1 MVCMVML
8 IGLTGGI
15 GAGKSTVAQ
24 LFEERGVPIVDA
36 DAIARDVV
44 KPGQPALAE
53 LVEYFG
59 DTILGADGELNRGR
73 LAEVAFA
80 DAESHEAL
88 NAIMHPA
95 ISAETSKRI
104 DALRGEH
111 SVIVHDVPLLVE
123 AGLAGNYDLT
133 VLVDTPAEVRMQRLT
148 ELRGMDPEDA
158 KKRIAAQATDEQR
171 REVATHVLVNQGSVD
186 ELHQAVDAAVASILA
201 VPRDADG
208 GRGTD

>member
-44 KPGQPALAE
+44 KPGQPALVE

-59 DTILGADGELNRGR
+59 DGIVGAAGELNRGK

-95 ISAETSKRI
+95 ISAETAKRI
-104 DALRGEH
+104 DALRGDH

-133 VLVDTPAEVRMQRLT
+133 VLVDTPAQIRLQRLT

-171 REVATHVLVNQGSVD
+171 RAACDVALDNSGDIEHLRAQFEQMWERFISR
-186 ELHQAVDAAVASILA
+186 E
-201 VPRDADG
+201 
-208 GRGTD
+208 

>member
-1 MVCMVML
+1 MVML

-171 REVATHVLVNQGSVD
+171 RAVCDVALDNSGDIEHLRAQFEQMWERFISR
-186 ELHQAVDAAVASILA
+186 E
-201 VPRDADG
+201 
-208 GRGTD
+208 

>member
-15 GAGKSTVAQ
+15 GAGKSTVAK

-44 KPGQPALAE
+44 KPGQPALVE

-59 DTILGADGELNRGR
+59 DGIVGAGGELNRGK

-95 ISAETSKRI
+95 ISAETAKRI
-104 DALRGEH
+104 DALRGDH

-133 VLVDTPAEVRMQRLT
+133 VLVDTPAEVRLQRLT
-148 ELRGMDPEDA
+148 ELRGMDSEDA

-171 REVATHVLVNQGSVD
+171 RAVCDVALDNSGDIEHLRAQFEQMWERFISR
-186 ELHQAVDAAVASILA
+186 E
-201 VPRDADG
+201 
-208 GRGTD
+208 

>member
-24 LFEERGVPIVDA
+24 LFKERGVPIVDA

-44 KPGQPALAE
+44 KPGEPALAE

-59 DTILGADGELNRGR
+59 DSIVGAGGELNRGK

-95 ISAETSKRI
+95 ISTETAKRI
-104 DALRGEH
+104 DALRGDH

-133 VLVDTPAEVRMQRLT
+133 VLVDTPAELRLQRLT

-158 KKRIAAQATDEQR
+158 KNRIVAQATDEQR
-171 REVATHVLVNQGSVD
+171 RAVCDVALDNSGDIEHLRAQFEQMWERFISR
-186 ELHQAVDAAVASILA
+186 E
-201 VPRDADG
+201 
-208 GRGTD
+208 

>member
-15 GAGKSTVAQ
+15 GAGKSTVAK

-53 LVEYFG
+53 LVEHFG
-59 DTILGADGELNRGR
+59 DSILGAAGELNRGK

-95 ISAETSKRI
+95 VSAETAKRI
-104 DALRGEH
+104 DALRGDH

-133 VLVDTPAEVRMQRLT
+133 VLVDTPAEVRLQRLI
-148 ELRGMDPEDA
+148 ELRGMDSEDA

-171 REVATHVLVNQGSVD
+171 RAVCDVALDNSGDIEHLRAQFEQMWERFVSR
-186 ELHQAVDAAVASILA
+186 E
-201 VPRDADG
+201 
-208 GRGTD
+208 

>member
-44 KPGQPALAE
+44 KPGEPALAE
-53 LVEYFG
+53 LVEHFG
-59 DTILGADGELNRGR
+59 ESILGADGELNRGK

-104 DALRGEH
+104 DVLRGDH
-111 SVIVHDVPLLVE
+111 PVIVHDVPLLVE

-133 VLVDTPAEVRMQRLT
+133 VLVDTPAEVRLQRLT

-171 REVATHVLVNQGSVD
+171 RAVCDVALDNSGDIEHLRAQFEQMWERFISR
-186 ELHQAVDAAVASILA
+186 E
-201 VPRDADG
+201 
-208 GRGTD
+208 

>member
-8 IGLTGGI
+8 VGLTGGI

-53 LVEYFG
+53 LVKYFG
-59 DTILGADGELNRGR
+59 DTILGADGELNRGK

-133 VLVDTPAEVRMQRLT
+133 VLVDTPAEVRLQRLT
-148 ELRGMDPEDA
+148 ELRGMDSEDA

-171 REVATHVLVNQGSVD
+171 RAVCDVALDNSGDIEHLRAQFEQMWERFISR
-186 ELHQAVDAAVASILA
+186 E
-201 VPRDADG
+201 
-208 GRGTD
+208 

>member
-44 KPGQPALAE
+44 KPGQLALAE

-59 DTILGADGELNRGR
+59 DTILGADGELNRGK

-104 DALRGEH
+104 DALRGDH
-111 SVIVHDVPLLVE
+111 PVIVHDVPLLVE

-133 VLVDTPAEVRMQRLT
+133 VLVDTPAEVRLQRLT
-148 ELRGMDPEDA
+148 ELRGMDSEDA

-171 REVATHVLVNQGSVD
+171 RAVCDVALDNSGDIEHLRAQFEQMWERFISR
-186 ELHQAVDAAVASILA
+186 E
-201 VPRDADG
+201 
-208 GRGTD
+208 

>member
-8 IGLTGGI
+8 VGLTGGI

-44 KPGQPALAE
+44 KPGEPALAE
-53 LVEYFG
+53 LVEHFG
-59 DTILGADGELNRGR
+59 DSILGAGGELNRGK

-80 DAESHEAL
+80 DAESNEAL

-95 ISAETSKRI
+95 ISAETAKRI
-104 DALRGEH
+104 DALRGDH

-133 VLVDTPAEVRMQRLT
+133 VLVDTPAEVRLQRLT

-171 REVATHVLVNQGSVD
+171 RAVCDVALDNSGDIEHLRAQFEQMWERFISR
-186 ELHQAVDAAVASILA
+186 E
-201 VPRDADG
+201 
-208 GRGTD
+208 

>member
-8 IGLTGGI
+8 VGLTGGI

-44 KPGQPALAE
+44 KPGEPALAE
-53 LVEYFG
+53 LVEHFG
-59 DTILGADGELNRGR
+59 DSILGADGELNRGK

-95 ISAETSKRI
+95 ISAETAKRI
-104 DALRGEH
+104 DALRGDH

-133 VLVDTPAEVRMQRLT
+133 VLVDTPAQIRLQRLT
-148 ELRGMDPEDA
+148 ELRGMDSEDA

-171 REVATHVLVNQGSVD
+171 RAVCDVALDNSGDIEHLRAQFEQMWERFISR
-186 ELHQAVDAAVASILA
+186 E
-201 VPRDADG
+201 
-208 GRGTD
+208 

>member
-44 KPGQPALAE
+44 KPGEPALAE

-59 DTILGADGELNRGR
+59 ESILGAGGELNRGK

-80 DAESHEAL
+80 DAESNEAL

-95 ISAETSKRI
+95 ISAETAKRI

-133 VLVDTPAEVRMQRLT
+133 VLVDTPAEIRLQRLT

-171 REVATHVLVNQGSVD
+171 RAVCDVALDNSGDIEHLRAQFEQMWERFISR
-186 ELHQAVDAAVASILA
+186 E
-201 VPRDADG
+201 
-208 GRGTD
+208 

>member
-44 KPGQPALAE
+44 KPGEPALAE
-53 LVEYFG
+53 LVEHFG
-59 DTILGADGELNRGR
+59 DSILGADGELNRGK

-95 ISAETSKRI
+95 ISAETAKRI
-104 DALRGEH
+104 DALRGDH

-123 AGLAGNYDLT
+123 AGLTGNYDLT
-133 VLVDTPAEVRMQRLT
+133 VLVDTPAQIRLQRLT

-171 REVATHVLVNQGSVD
+171 RAACDVALDNSGDIEHLRAQFEEMWERFISR
-186 ELHQAVDAAVASILA
+186 E
-201 VPRDADG
+201 
-208 GRGTD
+208 

>member
-171 REVATHVLVNQGSVD
+171 RAVCDVALDNSGDIEHLRAQFEQMWERFISR
-186 ELHQAVDAAVASILA
+186 E
-201 VPRDADG
+201 
-208 GRGTD
+208 

>member
-15 GAGKSTVAQ
+15 GAGKSTVAK

-44 KPGQPALAE
+44 KPGQPALVE

-59 DTILGADGELNRGR
+59 DGIVGAGGELNRGK

-95 ISAETSKRI
+95 ISAETAKRI
-104 DALRGEH
+104 DALRGDH

-133 VLVDTPAEVRMQRLT
+133 VLVDTPVEVRLQRLT
-148 ELRGMDPEDA
+148 ELRGMDSEDA

-171 REVATHVLVNQGSVD
+171 RAVCDVALDNSGDIEHLRAQFEQMWERFISR
-186 ELHQAVDAAVASILA
+186 E
-201 VPRDADG
+201 
-208 GRGTD
+208 

>member
-44 KPGQPALAE
+44 KPGEPALAE
-53 LVEYFG
+53 LVEHFG
-59 DTILGADGELNRGR
+59 DSILGADGELNRGK

-95 ISAETSKRI
+95 ISAETAKRI
-104 DALRGEH
+104 DALRGDH

-123 AGLAGNYDLT
+123 AGLTGNYDLT
-133 VLVDTPAEVRMQRLT
+133 VLVDTPAEVRLQRLT
-148 ELRGMDPEDA
+148 ELRGMDSEDA

-171 REVATHVLVNQGSVD
+171 RAVCDVALDNSGDIEHLRAQFEQMWERFISR
-186 ELHQAVDAAVASILA
+186 E
-201 VPRDADG
+201 
-208 GRGTD
+208 

>member
-53 LVEYFG
+53 LVEHFG
-59 DTILGADGELNRGR
+59 DSILGADGELNRGK

-95 ISAETSKRI
+95 ISAETAKRI
-104 DALRGEH
+104 DALRGDH
-111 SVIVHDVPLLVE
+111 PVIVHDVPLLVE

-133 VLVDTPAEVRMQRLT
+133 VLVDTPAELRLQRLT

-171 REVATHVLVNQGSVD
+171 RAVCDVALDNSGDIEHLRAQFEQMWERFISR
-186 ELHQAVDAAVASILA
+186 E
-201 VPRDADG
+201 
-208 GRGTD
+208 

>member
-36 DAIARDVV
+36 DVIARDVV
-44 KPGQPALAE
+44 TPGEPALAE
-53 LVEYFG
+53 LVEHFG
-59 DTILGADGELNRGR
+59 DSILGADGELNRGK

-133 VLVDTPAEVRMQRLT
+133 VLVDTPAQIRLQRLT

-171 REVATHVLVNQGSVD
+171 RAACDVALDNSGDIEHLRAQFEEMWERFISR
-186 ELHQAVDAAVASILA
+186 E
-201 VPRDADG
+201 
-208 GRGTD
+208 

>member
-36 DAIARDVV
+36 DVIARDVV
-44 KPGQPALAE
+44 KPGEPALAE
-53 LVEYFG
+53 LVEHFG
-59 DTILGADGELNRGR
+59 DRILAADGELNRGK

-95 ISAETSKRI
+95 ISAETAKRI
-104 DALRGEH
+104 DALRGDH
-111 SVIVHDVPLLVE
+111 PVIVHDVPLLVE

-133 VLVDTPAEVRMQRLT
+133 VLVDTPAQIRLQRLT
-148 ELRGMDPEDA
+148 ELRGMDPDDA

-171 REVATHVLVNQGSVD
+171 RAVCDVALDNSGDIEHLRAQFEKMWERFISR
-186 ELHQAVDAAVASILA
+186 E
-201 VPRDADG
+201 
-208 GRGTD
+208 

>member
-1 MVCMVML
+1 MVML

-44 KPGQPALAE
+44 KPGEPALAE
-53 LVEYFG
+53 LVEHFG
-59 DTILGADGELNRGR
+59 DSILGADGELNRGK

-95 ISAETSKRI
+95 ISAETAKRI
-104 DALRGEH
+104 DALRGDH

-133 VLVDTPAEVRMQRLT
+133 VLVDTPAQIRLQRLT
-148 ELRGMDPEDA
+148 ELRGMDSEDA

-171 REVATHVLVNQGSVD
+171 RAVCDVALDNSGDIEHLRAQFEQMWERFISR
-186 ELHQAVDAAVASILA
+186 E
-201 VPRDADG
+201 
-208 GRGTD
+208 

>member
-44 KPGQPALAE
+44 KPGEPALAE
-53 LVEYFG
+53 LVEHFG
-59 DTILGADGELNRGR
+59 DSILGADGELNRGK

-95 ISAETSKRI
+95 ISAETAKRI
-104 DALRGEH
+104 DALRGDH

-123 AGLAGNYDLT
+123 AGLTGNYDLT
-133 VLVDTPAEVRMQRLT
+133 VLVDTPAQIRLQRLT

-171 REVATHVLVNQGSVD
+171 RAACDVALDNSGDIEHLRAQFEQMWERFISR
-186 ELHQAVDAAVASILA
+186 E
-201 VPRDADG
+201 
-208 GRGTD
+208 

>member
-44 KPGQPALAE
+44 KPGEPALAE
-53 LVEYFG
+53 LVEHFG
-59 DTILGADGELNRGR
+59 DSILGADGELNRGK

-95 ISAETSKRI
+95 ISAETAKRI
-104 DALRGEH
+104 DALRGDH

-133 VLVDTPAEVRMQRLT
+133 VLVDTPAQIRLQRLT

-171 REVATHVLVNQGSVD
+171 RAACDVALDNSGDIEHLRAQFEQMWERFISR
-186 ELHQAVDAAVASILA
+186 E
-201 VPRDADG
+201 
-208 GRGTD
+208 

>member
-44 KPGQPALAE
+44 KPGEPALAE
-53 LVEYFG
+53 LVEHFG
-59 DTILGADGELNRGR
+59 DSILGADGELNRGK

-95 ISAETSKRI
+95 ISAETAKRI
-104 DALRGEH
+104 DALHGDH

-133 VLVDTPAEVRMQRLT
+133 VLVDTPAQIRLQRLT

-171 REVATHVLVNQGSVD
+171 RAACDVALDNSGDIEHLRAQFEEMWERFISR
-186 ELHQAVDAAVASILA
+186 E
-201 VPRDADG
+201 
-208 GRGTD
+208 

>member
-15 GAGKSTVAQ
+15 GAGKSTVAK

-44 KPGQPALAE
+44 KPGQPALVE

-59 DTILGADGELNRGR
+59 DGIVGAGGELNRGK

-95 ISAETSKRI
+95 ISAETAKRI
-104 DALRGEH
+104 DALRGDH

-133 VLVDTPAEVRMQRLT
+133 VLVDTPAEVRLQRLT
-148 ELRGMDPEDA
+148 ELRGMDSEDA
-158 KKRIAAQATDEQR
+158 KKRIVAQATDEQR
-171 REVATHVLVNQGSVD
+171 RAVCDVALDNSGDIEHLRAQFEQMWERFISR
-186 ELHQAVDAAVASILA
+186 E
-201 VPRDADG
+201 
-208 GRGTD
+208 

>member
-1 MVCMVML
+1 MVML

-44 KPGQPALAE
+44 KPGEPALAE
-53 LVEYFG
+53 LVEHFG
-59 DTILGADGELNRGR
+59 DSILGAAGELNRGK

-95 ISAETSKRI
+95 ISAETAKRI
-104 DALRGEH
+104 DALRGDH

-133 VLVDTPAEVRMQRLT
+133 VLVDTPAQIRLQRLT

-171 REVATHVLVNQGSVD
+171 RAACDVALDNSGDIEHLRAQFEEMWERFISR
-186 ELHQAVDAAVASILA
+186 E
-201 VPRDADG
+201 
-208 GRGTD
+208 

>member
-44 KPGQPALAE
+44 KPGKPALAE
-53 LVEYFG
+53 LVEHFG
-59 DTILGADGELNRGR
+59 DSILGAGGELNRGK

-80 DAESHEAL
+80 DAESNEAL

-95 ISAETSKRI
+95 ISAETAKRI
-104 DALRGEH
+104 DALRGDH

-133 VLVDTPAEVRMQRLT
+133 VLVDTPAQIRLQRLT
-148 ELRGMDPEDA
+148 ELRGMDSEDA

-171 REVATHVLVNQGSVD
+171 RAVCDVALDNSGDIEHLRAQFEQMWERFISR
-186 ELHQAVDAAVASILA
+186 E
-201 VPRDADG
+201 
-208 GRGTD
+208 

>member
-44 KPGQPALAE
+44 KPGEPALAE
-53 LVEYFG
+53 LVEHFG
-59 DTILGADGELNRGR
+59 DSILGADGELNRGK

-95 ISAETSKRI
+95 ISAETAKRI
-104 DALRGEH
+104 DALRGDH

-123 AGLAGNYDLT
+123 AGLTGNYDLT
-133 VLVDTPAEVRMQRLT
+133 VLVDTPAQIRLQRLT

-171 REVATHVLVNQGSVD
+171 RAVCDVVLDNSGDIEHLRAQFEQMWERFISR
-186 ELHQAVDAAVASILA
+186 E
-201 VPRDADG
+201 
-208 GRGTD
+208 

>member
-8 IGLTGGI
+8 VGLTGGI

-44 KPGQPALAE
+44 KPGEPALAE
-53 LVEYFG
+53 LVEHFG
-59 DTILGADGELNRGR
+59 DSILGAGGELNRGK

-80 DAESHEAL
+80 DAESNEAL

-95 ISAETSKRI
+95 ISAETAKRI
-104 DALRGEH
+104 DALRGDH

-123 AGLAGNYDLT
+123 AGLAGDYDLT
-133 VLVDTPAEVRMQRLT
+133 VLVDTPAEVRLQRLT

-171 REVATHVLVNQGSVD
+171 RAVCDVALDNSGDIEHLRAQFEQMWERFISR
-186 ELHQAVDAAVASILA
+186 E
-201 VPRDADG
+201 
-208 GRGTD
+208 

>member
-15 GAGKSTVAQ
+15 GAGKSTVAK

-44 KPGQPALAE
+44 KPGQPALVE

-59 DTILGADGELNRGR
+59 DGIVGAGGELNRGK

-95 ISAETSKRI
+95 ISAETAKRI
-104 DALRGEH
+104 DALRGDH

-133 VLVDTPAEVRMQRLT
+133 VLVDTPAEVRLQRLT
-148 ELRGMDPEDA
+148 ELRGMDSEDA

-171 REVATHVLVNQGSVD
+171 RAVCDVALDNSGDIEHLRAQFEEMWERFISR
-186 ELHQAVDAAVASILA
+186 E
-201 VPRDADG
+201 
-208 GRGTD
+208 

>member
-8 IGLTGGI
+8 VGLTGGI
-15 GAGKSTVAQ
+15 GAGKSTVAK

-44 KPGQPALAE
+44 KPGEPALAE

-59 DTILGADGELNRGR
+59 ESILGAGGELNRGK

-95 ISAETSKRI
+95 ISAETAKRI

-133 VLVDTPAEVRMQRLT
+133 VLVDTPAEIRLQRLT

-171 REVATHVLVNQGSVD
+171 RAVCDVALDNSGDIEHLRAQFEQMWERFISR
-186 ELHQAVDAAVASILA
+186 E
-201 VPRDADG
+201 
-208 GRGTD
+208 

>member
-1 MVCMVML
+1 MVML

-44 KPGQPALAE
+44 KPGEPALAE
-53 LVEYFG
+53 LVEHFG
-59 DTILGADGELNRGR
+59 ESILGADGELNRGK

-104 DALRGEH
+104 DVLRGDH
-111 SVIVHDVPLLVE
+111 PVIVHDVPLLVE

-133 VLVDTPAEVRMQRLT
+133 VLVDTPAEVRLQRLT

-171 REVATHVLVNQGSVD
+171 RAVCDVALDNSGDIEHLRAQFEQMWERFISR
-186 ELHQAVDAAVASILA
+186 E
-201 VPRDADG
+201 
-208 GRGTD
+208 

>member
-1 MVCMVML
+1 MVML
-8 IGLTGGI
+8 VGLTGGI

-44 KPGQPALAE
+44 KPGEPALAE
-53 LVEYFG
+53 LVEHFG
-59 DTILGADGELNRGR
+59 DSILGADGELNRGK

-95 ISAETSKRI
+95 ISAETAKRI
-104 DALRGEH
+104 DALRGDH

-133 VLVDTPAEVRMQRLT
+133 VLVDTPAQIRLQRLT
-148 ELRGMDPEDA
+148 ELRGMDSEDA

-171 REVATHVLVNQGSVD
+171 RAVCDVALDNSGDIEHLRAQFEQMWERFISR
-186 ELHQAVDAAVASILA
+186 E
-201 VPRDADG
+201 
-208 GRGTD
+208 

>member
-36 DAIARDVV
+36 DAIARDVG

-53 LVEYFG
+53 LVEHFG
-59 DTILGADGELNRGR
+59 DSILGADGELNRGK

-104 DALRGEH
+104 DALRGDH
-111 SVIVHDVPLLVE
+111 PVIVHDVPLLVE

-133 VLVDTPAEVRMQRLT
+133 VLVDTPAELRLQRLT

-171 REVATHVLVNQGSVD
+171 RAVCDVALDNSGDIEHLRAQFEQMWERFISR
-186 ELHQAVDAAVASILA
+186 E
-201 VPRDADG
+201 
-208 GRGTD
+208 

>member
-53 LVEYFG
+53 LVEHFG
-59 DTILGADGELNRGR
+59 ESILGADGELNRGK

-95 ISAETSKRI
+95 ISAETAKRI
-104 DALRGEH
+104 DALRGDH
-111 SVIVHDVPLLVE
+111 PVIVHDVPLLVE

-133 VLVDTPAEVRMQRLT
+133 VLVDTPAELRLQRLT

-171 REVATHVLVNQGSVD
+171 RAVCDVALDNSGDIGHLRAQFEQMWERFISR
-186 ELHQAVDAAVASILA
+186 E
-201 VPRDADG
+201 
-208 GRGTD
+208 

>member
-44 KPGQPALAE
+44 KPGEPALAE

-59 DTILGADGELNRGR
+59 ESILGAGGELNRGK

-80 DAESHEAL
+80 DAESNEAL

-95 ISAETSKRI
+95 ISAETAKRI
-104 DALRGEH
+104 DALRGDH

-133 VLVDTPAEVRMQRLT
+133 VLVDTPAEVRLQRLT

-171 REVATHVLVNQGSVD
+171 RAVCDVALDNSGDIEHLRAQFEQMWERFISR
-186 ELHQAVDAAVASILA
+186 E
-201 VPRDADG
+201 
-208 GRGTD
+208 

>member
-59 DTILGADGELNRGR
+59 DTILGADGELNRGK

-104 DALRGEH
+104 DALRGDH
-111 SVIVHDVPLLVE
+111 PVIVHDVPLLVE

-133 VLVDTPAEVRMQRLT
+133 VLVDTPAEVRLQRLT

-171 REVATHVLVNQGSVD
+171 RAVCDVALDNSGDIEHLRAQFEQMWERFISR
-186 ELHQAVDAAVASILA
+186 E
-201 VPRDADG
+201 
-208 GRGTD
+208 

>member
-15 GAGKSTVAQ
+15 GAGKSTVAK

-44 KPGQPALAE
+44 KPGQPALVE

-59 DTILGADGELNRGR
+59 DGIVGAGGELNRGK

-95 ISAETSKRI
+95 ISAETAKRI
-104 DALRGEH
+104 DALRGDH

-133 VLVDTPAEVRMQRLT
+133 VLVDTPAEVRLQRLT
-148 ELRGMDPEDA
+148 ELRGMDSEDA

-171 REVATHVLVNQGSVD
+171 RAACDVALDNSGDIEHLRAQFEEMWERFISR
-186 ELHQAVDAAVASILA
+186 E
-201 VPRDADG
+201 
-208 GRGTD
+208 

>member
-44 KPGQPALAE
+44 KPGEPALAE
-53 LVEYFG
+53 LVEHFG
-59 DTILGADGELNRGR
+59 DSILGADGELNRGK

-95 ISAETSKRI
+95 ISAETAKRI
-104 DALRGEH
+104 DALRGDH

-133 VLVDTPAEVRMQRLT
+133 VLVDTPAQIRLQRLT
-148 ELRGMDPEDA
+148 ELRGMDSEDA

-171 REVATHVLVNQGSVD
+171 RAVCDVALDNSGDIEHLRAQFEQMWERFISR
-186 ELHQAVDAAVASILA
+186 E
-201 VPRDADG
+201 
-208 GRGTD
+208 

>member
-44 KPGQPALAE
+44 KPGEPALAE
-53 LVEYFG
+53 LVEHFG
-59 DTILGADGELNRGR
+59 DSILGADGELNRGK

-133 VLVDTPAEVRMQRLT
+133 VLVDTPAEVRLQRLT
-148 ELRGMDPEDA
+148 ELRGMDSEDA

-171 REVATHVLVNQGSVD
+171 RAVCDVALDNSGDIEHLRAQFEQMWERFISR
-186 ELHQAVDAAVASILA
+186 E
-201 VPRDADG
+201 
-208 GRGTD
+208 

>member
-44 KPGQPALAE
+44 KPGEPALAE

-59 DTILGADGELNRGR
+59 ESILGAGGELNRGK

-95 ISAETSKRI
+95 ISAETAKRI
-104 DALRGEH
+104 DVLRGDH

-133 VLVDTPAEVRMQRLT
+133 VLVDTPAEIRLQRLT

-171 REVATHVLVNQGSVD
+171 RAVCDVALDNSGDIEHLRAQFEQMWEQFISR
-186 ELHQAVDAAVASILA
+186 E
-201 VPRDADG
+201 
-208 GRGTD
+208 

>member
-44 KPGQPALAE
+44 KPGEPALAE
-53 LVEYFG
+53 LVEHFG
-59 DTILGADGELNRGR
+59 DSILGAAGELNRGK

-95 ISAETSKRI
+95 ISAETAKRI
-104 DALRGEH
+104 DALRGDH

-133 VLVDTPAEVRMQRLT
+133 VLVDTPAQIRLQRLT

-171 REVATHVLVNQGSVD
+171 RAACDVALDNSGDIEHLRAQFEEMWERFISR
-186 ELHQAVDAAVASILA
+186 E
-201 VPRDADG
+201 
-208 GRGTD
+208 